1 MVKKSHTN
9 QSLLIALD
17 LWKVNYQTWLIMY
30 LKFTKNNVINARKE
44 TESNQNTILLGL
56 KIID

>member
-30 LKFTKNNVINARKE
+30 LKFTKNNVINAQKE
-44 TESNQNTILLGL
+44 TESNQNAILLGL